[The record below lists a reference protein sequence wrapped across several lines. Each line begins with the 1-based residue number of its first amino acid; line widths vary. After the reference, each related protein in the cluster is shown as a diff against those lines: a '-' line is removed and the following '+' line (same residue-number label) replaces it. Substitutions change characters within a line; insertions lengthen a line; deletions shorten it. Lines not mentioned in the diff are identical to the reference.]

1 MSQYVAWNGKNE
13 ATHDDRPQNFVP
25 NIEVVMREAAPLM
38 SEDAVIR
45 ILRRILRHADPEGPP
60 LFHALED
67 EIDPVSLLI
76 DQAAQTRQDVILLAH
91 ALFRPF
97 DGNLMIAGK
106 SLDPVLII
114 SGPLTQ
120 YFLADHRD
128 REHVPEEV
136 DHLLRSRQSAEIA
149 VYDDAV
155 EAMIYKNQK
164 ITEELREQVH

>member
-1 MSQYVAWNGKNE
+1 M
-13 ATHDDRPQNFVP
+13 
-25 NIEVVMREAAPLM
+25 
-38 SEDAVIR
+38 
-45 ILRRILRHADPEGPP
+45 
-60 LFHALED
+60 
-67 EIDPVSLLI
+67 
-76 DQAAQTRQDVILLAH
+76 
-91 ALFRPF
+91 
-97 DGNLMIAGK
+97 
-106 SLDPVLII
+106 
-114 SGPLTQ
+114 TQ